1 MKHTALYLRV
11 STEAQADEGYS
22 LAAQAE
28 KLEAYCRMKGIDRF
42 TQYVDGGFSGSNL
55 SRPAVTQLID
65 CIRRGEVERVVVY
78 KLDRLSRSQKDTLYL
93 IEDVF
98 APHGVDFVS
107 INENIDTGTPYGRAM
122 IGILS
127 AFAQLERENIFL
139 RTRMGMVERV
149 RQGYWPGG
157 GKIPF
162 GYDYDAAKGI
172 LVPNRDADTVREIY
186 ARYLAG
192 ESAGSIARALGLRYE
207 HLVRQILD
215 RESNTGVILYKGERY
230 PGRHEPLIDRETW
243 LRAQRRLHRPNRPRA
258 VDGGKLL
265 TGLLVCG
272 HCGAKM
278 RYQKWGRAGD
288 RLVCYSRDKSKPHLV
303 HDENCPNRGIMAQEV
318 ERIVTADLARLA
330 AQPDPPSAPAEDEQ
344 SCRKALARAER
355 RLRRLYE
362 LYAEDEDDTLRDAI
376 ARAKQDR
383 DRASEA
389 LLAAQQRA
397 GQDAEKEDA
406 LGALRTVGA
415 RSGTVWTRERSS
427 RLSAPAWT
435 GSCSEMTASKYF
447 TPSRARNAR
456 RSAPDSC
463 FSPLNVH
470 ADDHWGNPPLPA
482 RQQHAARLA
491 KPARH
496 GIPCSSGQGSLRARA
511 SARAGYCRAC
521 PGDECAQG
529 GGRFRA
535 RRHSRPGLAV

>member
-215 RESNTGVILYKGERY
+215 RESNTGIILYKGERY

-243 LRAQRRLHRPNRPRA
+243 LRAQRRLERHGVALFEICRGLAHGRGGVIDGDGGVERCVVECHNGGHDLGDRGDFHLLVGRALVIDRA
-258 VDGGKLL
+258 VFAHDDGVTCRDVGTVRRDVLPL
-265 TGLLVCG
+265 GFGGAADDIGVGLVCQRYCRHG
-272 HCGAKM
+272 GDAQGAKEC
-278 RYQKWGRAGD
+278 RYKGGETKVQGVMAGA
-288 RLVCYSRDKSKPHLV
+288 H
-303 HDENCPNRGIMAQEV
+303 NRS
-318 ERIVTADLARLA
+318 L
-330 AQPDPPSAPAEDEQ
+330 SF
-344 SCRKALARAER
+344 S
-355 RLRRLYE
+355 
-362 LYAEDEDDTLRDAI
+362 
-376 ARAKQDR
+376 
-383 DRASEA
+383 
-389 LLAAQQRA
+389 
-397 GQDAEKEDA
+397 
-406 LGALRTVGA
+406 VG
-415 RSGTVWTRERSS
+415 G
-427 RLSAPAWT
+427 
-435 GSCSEMTASKYF
+435 
-447 TPSRARNAR
+447 
-456 RSAPDSC
+456 
-463 FSPLNVH
+463 
-470 ADDHWGNPPLPA
+470 
-482 RQQHAARLA
+482 
-491 KPARH
+491 
-496 GIPCSSGQGSLRARA
+496 
-511 SARAGYCRAC
+511 
-521 PGDECAQG
+521 
-529 GGRFRA
+529 
-535 RRHSRPGLAV
+535 

>member
-28 KLEAYCRMKGIDRF
+28 KLEAYCRMKGISRF
-42 TQYVDGGFSGSNL
+42 TRYVDGGFSGSSLN
-55 SRPAVTQLID
+55 RPAVTQLIV
-65 CIRRGEVERVVVY
+65 CIRNGEVERVVVY

-98 APHGVDFVS
+98 APHSVDFVS

-149 RQGYWPGG
+149 RQGFWPGG

-162 GYDYDAAKGI
+162 GYDYDPAKGI
-172 LVPNRDADTVREIY
+172 LVPNSDADTVREIY
-186 ARYLAG
+186 ARYLSG
-192 ESAGSIARALGLRYE
+192 ESAGSIARALGLKYE

-215 RESNTGVILYKGERY
+215 RESNTGVIVYKGERY

-258 VDGGKLL
+258 ADGGKLL

-278 RYQKWGRAGD
+278 RYQKWGKAGD

-303 HDENCPNRGIMAQEV
+303 HDVDCPNRGVMAREV
-318 ERIVTADLARLA
+318 EEVVQRDLARLA
-330 AQPDPPSAPAEDEQ
+330 AQPDTPGDAAAGEQ
-344 SCRKALARAER
+344 ACRRALQKAER

-376 ARAKQDR
+376 AAAKHSR
-383 DRASEA
+383 DRAAEA
-389 LLAAQQRA
+389 LLAAQQQA
-397 GQDAEKEDA
+397 GQTVAQDDAKEV
-406 LGALRTVGA
+406 LRSVGA
-415 RSGTVWTRERSS
+415 RWDSLTAQERQSLVRACVEKIVLRNDKIEIFYTIDSAERS
-427 RLSAPAWT
+427 
-435 GSCSEMTASKYF
+435 AS
-447 TPSRARNAR
+447 
-456 RSAPDSC
+456 
-463 FSPLNVH
+463 
-470 ADDHWGNPPLPA
+470 
-482 RQQHAARLA
+482 Q
-491 KPARH
+491 
-496 GIPCSSGQGSLRARA
+496 
-511 SARAGYCRAC
+511 AG
-521 PGDECAQG
+521 
-529 GGRFRA
+529 
-535 RRHSRPGLAV
+535 